1 MSLSLWDY
9 VRRRSCEAV
18 LAGVQDALDQMER
31 QDQSQSIHAAAKTLR
46 RKLQE
51 ACGNGGNNP
60 KSESQP
66 LFEKSTPEVRPPAI
80 ISSAPPAPAQS
91 PQHDN
96 NTRRPPG
103 RPRKETHG

>member
-31 QDQSQSIHAAAKTLR
+31 QDQSQLIHAAAKTLR

-51 ACGNGGNNP
+51 CGNGGNNSKP
-60 KSESQP
+60 ESQP
-66 LFEKSTPEVRPPAI
+66 LFEKPTPEVRPPA
-80 ISSAPPAPAQS
+80 SVAPAPTVPAQP
-91 PQHDN
+91 PQLDN
-96 NTRRPPG
+96 NIRRPPG